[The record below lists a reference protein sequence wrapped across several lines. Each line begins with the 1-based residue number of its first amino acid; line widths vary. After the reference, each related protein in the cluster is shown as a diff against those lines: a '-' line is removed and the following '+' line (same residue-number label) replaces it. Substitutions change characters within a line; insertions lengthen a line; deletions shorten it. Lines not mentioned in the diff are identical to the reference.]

1 MPPRP
6 GWDPALAAAVYPG
19 LPDPLRE
26 AIGAAVG
33 AGPGAVHAGE
43 LPRVLN
49 VRPDP
54 QDFRDLPYEPGFLP
68 LQDQCIPGA
77 DQLPRPRD
85 QGDLGSCTGQALA
98 AVVDVLHAR
107 AAGAARPAASARMLY
122 EMARHY
128 DEMRIDGLDGSSL
141 RGALKGL
148 FHNGVCADSVEGA
161 GYDPGDPRPF
171 ELTVEMARAARGIGL
186 GSYRRLRHVAD
197 HWHAALAETGA
208 ILASA
213 VVHEGWGRSAVR
225 QAGGRILLPEA
236 PAPQGAHA
244 FAVVGWTPDGF
255 LVLNSE
261 GPGWGGFRPAPG
273 AAPLPGVAVWSYAD
287 WARHVLDGWVLRL
300 AARAPDAFRLVGG
313 YVAASPHPLRSTTPR
328 IEINGHYVNLERGRL
343 IEQGP
348 YPSPAPS
355 LQRTADWLAS
365 PDRAD
370 THAHLL
376 LHFEDA
382 LDSRAGM
389 AGRAAWLVPL
399 LKARGIYPIV
409 VFWAEGFEEAVTSL
423 LRGMAPAVET
433 QAGGAG
439 AVADLMLEAEARRY
453 LRPLWL
459 DLRAQAKAMGDPARD
474 AHAALAVLLALLGRR
489 AAAGRPMTLNLS
501 AHGAGALALG
511 AMAGQVAASGL
522 PVRSLHLLSPLC
534 CDTEATALAATLRPG
549 LGGMLLGPG
558 LAEARAERCGPYGG
572 PLAQLLERSLE
583 PEEGRGARQAIA
595 ALEEAVPGHAMLRAG
610 PGGQPLARSHAG
622 MAESGTAWGLVAWRI
637 AGAASVGS
645 TPAAMA

>member
-33 AGPGAVHAGE
+33 AGPGAAHAAE

-54 QDFRDLPYEPGFLP
+54 PDFRDQPYEPGFLP
-68 LQDQCIPGA
+68 LQDQCIPEP
-77 DQLPRPRD
+77 DRLPRPRD

-107 AAGAARPAASARMLY
+107 AAGAARPLVSARMLY

-148 FHNGVCADSVEGA
+148 FHNGVCHDSVAGA
-161 GYDPGDPRPF
+161 QYDPGDPRPF

-213 VVHEGWGRSAVR
+213 VIHEGWGRGAVR
-225 QAGGRILLPEA
+225 QAGGRIPLAENPS
-236 PAPQGAHA
+236 PQGAHA
-244 FAVVGWTPDGF
+244 FAVVGWTPEGF

-261 GPGWGGFRPAPG
+261 GPGWGGFRPGEG
-273 AAPLPGVAVWSYAD
+273 AAPLPGVAVWRYDD

-313 YVAASPHPLRSTTPR
+313 YVAASPHALRSTTPR

-365 PDRAD
+365 PERAGS
-370 THAHLL
+370 HPHLL

-382 LDSRAGM
+382 LDSRPEM
-389 AGRAAWLVPL
+389 AARAAWLVPL

-409 VFWAEGFEEAVTSL
+409 VFWAEGFAEAVTSL
-423 LRGMAPAVET
+423 LGGMAPAVQK
-433 QAGGAG
+433 QAGGVA

-459 DLRAQAKAMGDPARD
+459 DLRAQAKAMADPGRH
-474 AHAALAVLLALLGRR
+474 AHEALAVLLALLRRR
-489 AAAGRPMTLNLS
+489 AEAGRPMSLNLS

-511 AMAGQVAASGL
+511 AMAGQVADAGL
-522 PVRSLHLLSPLC
+522 AVRSLHLLSPLC
-534 CDTEATALAATLRPG
+534 CDVEATALAAALRPG
-549 LGGMLLGPG
+549 LGAMLLGPP
-558 LAEARAERCGPYGG
+558 LEAARAERCGPYGG

-583 PEEGRGARQAIA
+583 PEEGRGPRQAIA
-595 ALEEAVPGHAMLRAG
+595 ALEAAVPGHAVLREG
-610 PGGQPLARSHAG
+610 PGGQPLARGHAA
-622 MAESGTAWGLVAWRI
+622 MAESGAAWGLVAWRI
-637 AGAASVGS
+637 AGAAPAAGA
-645 TPAAMA
+645 AAMA